1 MRRAAL
7 VAAALMTAAALVGCS
22 TVSGDLPRAADQ
34 PWEPLVTASGEAADA
49 AQDARPEA
57 AVPTNLVLPTDA
69 GDFAS
74 GGSLDKIRKRGFLR
88 VGVSRD
94 TQTRGAWSPV
104 SHRFEGFDVELAQ
117 RIAEALFGPGT
128 ADEKVRYRPVSYA
141 ERLPAVEN
149 GEVDILVSTLTY
161 SESRAERVGLSAAY
175 FTAHPRLLS
184 HRESTHSGA
193 GPGIDSPEELAGK
206 RVCAPRGT
214 TTLTNLEN
222 THQTHPTFEIVDHLN
237 ELSDCLVAFQQGEVD
252 VVAANDAS
260 LVGMLEQDATAV
272 LGTFSVGR
280 DEYYS
285 VAFERDDTELAGFV
299 NGVLERLRRDKPEWL
314 KLCERWKAP
323 EMPCEESLPPEPQWA
338 R

>member
-7 VAAALMTAAALVGCS
+7 VPLVAAVALAGCS
-22 TVSGDLPRAADQ
+22 TVHGDLSQAADQ
-34 PWEPLVTASGEAADA
+34 PWEPLVTASAEAGQVA
-49 AQDARPEA
+49 APEA
-57 AVPTNLVLPTDA
+57 GTPTDLVPPI
-69 GDFAS
+69 DVEDLVP
-74 GGSLDKIRKRGFLR
+74 GGSVDRIRGRGFLW

-94 TQTRGAWSPV
+94 TQTRGAWNPV
-104 SHRFEGFDVELAQ
+104 FRRFEGFDVDLAQ
-117 RIAEALFGPGT
+117 RIAQALFGPGET
-128 ADEKVRYRPVSYA
+128 DTRIRYRPVSYA

-161 SESRAERVGLSAAY
+161 SRLRAARVGLSAGY

-184 HRESTHSGA
+184 HRERPSSGA

-206 RVCAPRGT
+206 KVCAPRGT

-222 THQTHPTFEIVDHLN
+222 AHEIYPTFEIVDHLD

-260 LVGMLEQDATAV
+260 LVGMLKQDSTAV
-272 LGTFSVGR
+272 LGEFPQWP

-299 NGVLERLRRDKPEWL
+299 NGVLERLRRDEGAWL
-314 KLCERWKAP
+314 ELCRKWEDHD
-323 EMPCEESLPPEPQWA
+323 EMPCEDSRPPEPRWK